1 MLILWQKNKKTRK
14 IQSKK
19 FKGKHMLV
27 IYPTFIYIYILSWL
41 YTAKIHTHRLN
52 IIIFMCWHV
61 PLPYTHRKTK
71 NHDDCTTT
79 VYCIKI
85 IKMRDTTTNT
95 IDCCILLTLHCTSLL
110 YTTIN
115 IFDDVCVCTTILHI
129 HNTTHTQLG
138 VCVCNFSL

>member
-1 MLILWQKNKKTRK
+1 MLTCA
-14 IQSKK
+14 
-19 FKGKHMLV
+19 
-27 IYPTFIYIYILSWL
+27 FI
-41 YTAKIHTHRLN
+41 
-52 IIIFMCWHV
+52 
-61 PLPYTHRKTK
+61 PYTHRKTK

-129 HNTTHTQLG
+129 HNTTHTHSYG
-138 VCVCNFSL
+138 CVYVISLSNILRFVYDFISQFISGTDADKLYNQMYSD